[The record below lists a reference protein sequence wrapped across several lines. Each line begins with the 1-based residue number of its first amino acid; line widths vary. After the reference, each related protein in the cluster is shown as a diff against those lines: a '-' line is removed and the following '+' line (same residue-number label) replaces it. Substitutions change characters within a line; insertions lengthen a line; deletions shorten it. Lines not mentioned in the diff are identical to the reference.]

1 MSDEGISSIEW
12 TTKPYKT
19 CYGCYF
25 HRDNRIVIN
34 SVPNSKDIPREVVKY
49 VIYHEL
55 LQRDY
60 YRHNKALR
68 EQEHKFKNYEEW
80 EYFLDGHM
88 NDFEI
93 EEYM

>member
-1 MSDEGISSIEW
+1 M
-12 TTKPYKT
+12 
-19 CYGCYF
+19 
-25 HRDNRIVIN
+25 
-34 SVPNSKDIPREVVKY
+34 KY

-68 EQEHKFKNYEEW
+68 EQEYKFKNYEEW